1 MLCDDVKRTV
11 YFFLDG
17 SLAETKQHDFKMHLG
32 LCPDCETRTKAQG
45 RIRRFVLKRLVA
57 QPAPERLKTRLV
69 RSIRAFRDEWSRELT

>member
-1 MLCDDVKRTV
+1 MLCDDVRRAV

-17 SLAETKQHDFKMHLG
+17 SLAETKQHDFKTHLG
-32 LCPDCETRTKAQG
+32 LCPDCETRTKVQV
-45 RIRRFVLKRLVA
+45 RIRRFVLTRLTP

>member
-1 MLCDDVKRTV
+1 MLCDDVRRTV

-17 SLAETKQHDFKMHLG
+17 SLAETKQHDFKTHLG